1 MALIPQGRRIAI
13 IFATLAAFLWATYY
27 VFVLWLAPSTSPSA
41 VLIWPLVIGGGIFT
55 LYAIAAG
62 HGAAFWKLWAD
73 PAAWLRVL
81 FGVGMQ
87 ASTLAAT
94 YTAGPIDTS
103 LLSLIGDVVVAPLV
117 LILLYAEGRDR
128 LHSRGFIA
136 GLSLSVVGGALTI
149 AGGHALSPITGWAV
163 LVIPVLPLSVA
174 LYFVTT
180 ARAARTVP
188 LAALNAQSFLGA
200 GLVPL
205 LAAPLLPGG
214 APGLIAV
221 SPTAIGLLAVLGATT
236 FFLAPLLYF
245 LAIERAG
252 LILTALLMASIPV
265 FTLALA
271 VGVLGIVPTLLGAL
285 GVPVALLGAIFAIQG
300 NHPPWTPEYHDAGGG
315 ASVG

>member
-1 MALIPQGRRIAI
+1 MAPISPGRRIAI
-13 IFATLAAFLWATYY
+13 VFATLAAFLWATYY
-27 VFVLWLAPSTSPSA
+27 VLVLWLAPSTSPSA
-41 VLIWPLVIGGGIFT
+41 VLVWPLVIGGGIFA
-55 LYAIAAG
+55 LYAFVAG
-62 HGAAFWKLWAD
+62 HGAAFWKLWVD
-73 PAAWLRVL
+73 PAAWLRIL

-117 LILLYAEGRDR
+117 LMILYAEGRDR
-128 LHSRGFIA
+128 LRSREFIA
-136 GLSLSVVGGALTI
+136 GLSLSVVGGGLTI
-149 AGGHALSPITGWAV
+149 AGGHALSPVTGWAV

-174 LYFVTT
+174 LYFVMT

-188 LAALNAQSFLGA
+188 LAALNAQAFLGA
-200 GLVPL
+200 GLVLL
-205 LAAPLLPGG
+205 LASPVLPGG
-214 APGLIAV
+214 AIGLIALTP
-221 SPTAIGLLAVLGATT
+221 SAIGLLVVLGATT

-271 VGVLGIVPTLLGAL
+271 VGVLGIVPSLLGAL
-285 GVPVALLGAIFAIQG
+285 GVPVALIGAMFAIQG
-300 NHPPWTPEYHDAGGG
+300 NHPPWTPEYDEGGG
-315 ASVG
+315 ASRG